1 MRLKTLRSAIVLTA
15 ALFGTTMLSAPTLAQ
30 DAKTISG
37 GFDVGPGGFKG
48 NFNPLAAT
56 AGLTWLSV
64 YYEPLVIY
72 NADLTEITGSLAESF
87 EVSDDQLQY
96 TFRLAEETWH
106 DGEAFTSADVKF
118 TLEAAKNADTGSVFA
133 ARLGGIASVETPDD
147 RTVVVSLS
155 APNAGILDTLTKI
168 MILPEHALKDIPP
181 ADLAKSTWWSTTP
194 VGTGAFKFSQYV
206 TDQYVEVAADEDYR
220 GGRPVVDKLINR
232 YFENSAAAVSALR
245 AGEIQ
250 FTYVEA
256 DDVAT
261 FAGNDAFKV
270 IEGPS
275 YVVNYIGLNQE
286 VPFWKDLK
294 VRQAVMYAIDRK
306 AIIDSLYNGAAI
318 EANCGYVAE
327 QFVPA
332 GVEPYAY
339 DPEKARALL
348 AEAGWA
354 EINGDKPITILTYYN
369 NPLSTNALAAVQAML
384 AQVGINI
391 VPRAVD
397 TPTYNS
403 IVLAAAPNFA
413 EFPLI
418 YAGLQDGPDPS
429 NINVGLNESMI
440 PPAGTNTM
448 RIRMPEVSAAF
459 DAALSETDASKR
471 DERYQEVCRA
481 MNANLPWATMW
492 VANRYGVA
500 SSTLENF
507 VWTPAPGGGP
517 FDADPEKW
525 DIKQ

>member
-1 MRLKTLRSAIVLTA
+1 MRLRTLASA
-15 ALFGTTMLSAPTLAQ
+15 ALLTTAMLCAPAF
-30 DAKTISG
+30 AAGKTISG

-72 NADLTEITGSLAESF
+72 NAGLTDIVGGLAESF
-87 EVSDDQLQY
+87 EVSADQLTY
-96 TFRLAEETWH
+96 TFKLAEETWH
-106 DGEAFTSADVKF
+106 DGEAFSAADVKF

-133 ARLGGIASVETPDD
+133 ARLGAIASVETPDD
-147 RTVVVSLS
+147 RTVVVTLS

-168 MILPEHALKDIPP
+168 MILPEHALKDIP
-181 ADLAKSTWWSTTP
+181 AAELAKSTWWSTSP
-194 VGTGAFKFSQYV
+194 VGTGAFKFVKYV

-220 GGRPVVDKLINR
+220 GGRPVVDTLINR

-261 FAGNDAFKV
+261 FDDNTQFSV

-275 YVVNYIGLNQE
+275 YVVNYIGFNQE

-306 AIIDSLYNGAAI
+306 AIIDSLYNGAAA
-318 EANCGYVAE
+318 EANCGYVAP

-332 GVEPYAY
+332 GIEPYAY
-339 DPEKARALL
+339 DPEKAKALL

-354 EINGDKPITILTYYN
+354 ELNGDKPISILTYYN
-369 NPLSTNALAAVQAML
+369 NPLSTNVLAAIQAML

-397 TPTYNS
+397 SPTYNS
-403 IVLAAAPNFA
+403 IVLAAEPKFD

-440 PPAGTNTM
+440 PPAGTNAM
-448 RIRMPEVSAAF
+448 RIRMPEVSGAF
-459 DAALSETDASKR
+459 DSALGETDAAKR
-471 DERYQEVCRA
+471 PERYQEVCRA
-481 MNANLPWATMW
+481 MNANLPWGTMW

-500 SSTLENF
+500 STTLENF

-517 FDADPEKW
+517 YDADPEKW

>member
-1 MRLKTLRSAIVLTA
+1 MKLKTLTSAILLTA
-15 ALFGTTMLSAPTLAQ
+15 GLFGATILSAPAFAQ

-56 AGLTWLSV
+56 AGFTWLSV

-72 NADLTEITGSLAESF
+72 NADLSAIVGDLAASF
-87 EVSDDQLQY
+87 DVSADQKQY
-96 TFRLAEETWH
+96 TFKLVKESWH
-106 DGEAFTSADVKF
+106 DGEQFTSADVKF
-118 TLEAAKNADTGSVFA
+118 TLAAAMNADTGSVFS
-133 ARLGGIASVETPDD
+133 ARLGAIASIETPDES
-147 RTVVVSLS
+147 TVVITLN
-155 APNAGILDTLTKI
+155 APNAGMLDTLTKI
-168 MILPEHALKDIPP
+168 MMLPEHALKSIPP
-181 ADLAKSTWWSTTP
+181 AELAKSTWWSTTP
-194 VGTGAFKFSQYV
+194 IGTGAFKFSQYV

-220 GGRPVVDKLINR
+220 GGRPAVDRLINR
-232 YFENSAAAVSALR
+232 YFENSAAGVSALR

-250 FTYVEA
+250 FTYLEA

-275 YVVNYIGLNQE
+275 YVVNYIGFNQE

-306 AIIDSLYNGAAI
+306 AIIDSLYNGAAKQ
-318 EANCGYVAE
+318 ANCGYVTD
-327 QFVPA
+327 QLVPA
-332 GVEPYAY
+332 DVEPYSY
-339 DPEKARALL
+339 DPEKAKALL

-354 EINGDKPITILTYYN
+354 QINGDKPITILTYYN
-369 NPLSTNALAAVQAML
+369 NPQATNVLAAIQAML

-397 TPTYNS
+397 APTFNS
-403 IVLAAAPNFA
+403 VVLAAEPKFGD
-413 EFPLI
+413 FPLI
-418 YAGLQDGPDPS
+418 YAGLQDGPEPS
-429 NINVGLNESMI
+429 NINVGLNEKMI
-440 PPAGTNTM
+440 PPAGTNSM
-448 RIRMPEVSAAF
+448 HIRMPEINAAF
-459 DAALSETDASKR
+459 DAALGETDLSRR
-471 DERYQEVCRA
+471 DARYQAVCQA
-481 MNANLPWATMW
+481 MNANLPWGTMW

-500 SSTLENF
+500 STSLENF

-525 DIKQ
+525 NIKQ